1 MKVGI
6 YALGLASIAAGILD
20 LVWGEFESAH
30 QPIQAWGDH
39 IPGVTFFAY
48 VTAIWLIAGGAAI
61 LFERTARIGAVML
74 AIVYTAFAV
83 FWLPRFYTAPHYR
96 GYRLSVY
103 IGVLGGPGGQ
113 LIVTIGA
120 LMVYA
125 VRSGRV
131 LSEWQATAA
140 RWVFGLFVADFG
152 VVHLIDIPEPA
163 AMVPA
168 WMPAGG
174 AFWAWVSGIAF
185 ILAGLGIVSG
195 VLDVLAAR
203 LLALMFLLF
212 SILVLTPL
220 TIASPHEH
228 TSWGGNAY
236 NLAAFGATL
245 IFADWLATERRTRS
259 LQAGGR
265 RFGIPLAAATP
276 SGRNCPR

>member
-1 MKVGI
+1 MMKIGAVV
-6 YALGLASIAAGILD
+6 LGLASIAAGVLD
-20 LVWGEFESAH
+20 LVWRDFESAH

-48 VTAIWLIAGGAAI
+48 VTAIWLIVGGAAI

-74 AIVYTAFAV
+74 AVIYTVFAI
-83 FWLPRFYTAPHYR
+83 FWLPRFLTAPRYF

-120 LMVYA
+120 LLLYA
-125 VRSGRV
+125 ERSART
-131 LSEWQATAA
+131 LSALEATIA

-152 VVHLIDIPEPA
+152 IVHLLDIHEPA
-163 AMVPA
+163 SMVPA
-168 WMPAGG
+168 WMPLGG

-195 VLDVLAAR
+195 FLDVLAAR
-203 LLALMFLLF
+203 LLAVMFLLF
-212 SILVLTPL
+212 SILVLTPN
-220 TIASPHEH
+220 TIANPHEH

-236 NLAAFGATL
+236 NLAA
-245 IFADWLATERRTRS
+245 
-259 LQAGGR
+259 
-265 RFGIPLAAATP
+265 AAATMIFAAWLEN
-276 SGRNCPR
+276 RNQDVPAATA